1 MFTAACRLCM
11 SLVVFGVQI
20 DAGGLD
26 RCVPQIFLEDPR
38 VRAGI
43 GLMGG
48 CAVVVRQN
56 SCQSGIHIQ
65 EGTAGS
71 S

>member
-1 MFTAACRLCM
+1 MLTAACRLCM

-26 RCVPQIFLEDPR
+26 RRVPQIFLDEAQ

-48 CAVVVRQN
+48 GAVAKPVGRCA
-56 SCQSGIHIQ
+56 
-65 EGTAGS
+65 T
-71 S
+71 